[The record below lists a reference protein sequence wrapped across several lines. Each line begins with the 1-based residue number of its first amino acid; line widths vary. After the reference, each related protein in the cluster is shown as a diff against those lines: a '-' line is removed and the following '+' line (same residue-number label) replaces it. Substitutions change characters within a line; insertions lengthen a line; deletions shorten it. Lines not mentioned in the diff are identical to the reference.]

1 MNKIIKTAIKALVAI
16 AVSVLAFWWAFH
28 DVDLEYVRANLGRT
42 KISAVVLYIL
52 IQLGI
57 HVARTARYHMLVS
70 PLRTANGGK
79 ISLRAT
85 FAAMSI
91 GIPAAVFLPLRLGE
105 LVRPLLITRAGAPI
119 AGAFS
124 TVVVERIADGLFNV
138 GLFFLLLGML
148 PSEASI
154 SPELRSGALVM
165 LIFFGSGLVFLA
177 FAYFMRERVFG
188 LLSAIL
194 GRISAGLASKV
205 ITLLSTFLDGLSA
218 LGTPVRVLTFF
229 ALTAIY
235 WGANG
240 FSTWLIINGYGLDLP
255 VISGSFS
262 IACVVFAV
270 TVPSGPA
277 FAGTMEMGF
286 KFGLSPFGVSA
297 SDSAVVAIVAHVLTL
312 SILAFFAG
320 VGFLSA
326 EPSQKKKAE
335 PAV

>member
-1 MNKIIKTAIKALVAI
+1 MNKVVKTAIKALLAI

-28 DVDLEYVRANLGRT
+28 DVDLEYVGANLGRT
-42 KISAVVLYIL
+42 KISSVVLYIL
-52 IQLGI
+52 IQLAI
-57 HVARTARYHMLVS
+57 HAARTARYHMLVS
-70 PLRTANGGK
+70 PLRTPSGGK
-79 ISLRAT
+79 ISWRAT

-138 GLFFLLLGML
+138 GLFFILLGML
-148 PSEASI
+148 PADASI
-154 SPELRSGALVM
+154 PPELRSGAFVM
-165 LIFFGSGLVFLA
+165 LIFFGGGLAFLA
-177 FAYFMRERVFG
+177 AAYFMRERVLG
-188 LLSAIL
+188 LLSKIL
-194 GRISAGLASKV
+194 GRISAGFATK
-205 ITLLSTFLDGLSA
+205 IIALLSTFLDGLSA
-218 LGTPVRVLTFF
+218 LGTPLRVTTFF
-229 ALTAIY
+229 ALTALY

-240 FSTWLIINGYGLDLP
+240 FSTYLLINGYGLDLP
-255 VISGSFS
+255 VLSGNFA

-286 KFGLSPFGVSA
+286 KLGLSPFGVSA

-326 EPSQKKKAE
+326 EPSQKKRAE
-335 PAV
+335 PRA